1 MSTSVPVTDT
11 RSPTWLPSFSRLPLS
26 TMVMVLVCFPRNP
39 LFQLRDFGA
48 SVPLV
53 SFSRMLGHGLAHPTP
68 RKEDEEIDRQIAD
81 HQQGH
86 GEPGYDTG
94 SERHDAHDLGERGF
108 IDLIGDV
115 R

>member
-1 MSTSVPVTDT
+1 
-11 RSPTWLPSFSRLPLS
+11 
-26 TMVMVLVCFPRNP
+26 
-39 LFQLRDFGA
+39 
-48 SVPLV
+48 
-53 SFSRMLGHGLAHPTP
+53 MLGHGLAHPTP